1 MYADDTSVNTNSKTM
16 IELEMKTKDIKF
28 KVNVEGK
35 QSKELKTGTILGIT
49 WSSDLSSKDQL
60 KDVTKTSRGLT
71 HVTHY
76 LRDKKIDRA
85 STRNFD
91 KQKKIWAGG
100 C

>member
-49 WSSDLSSKDQL
+49 WSSDLS
-60 KDVTKTSRGLT
+60 
-71 HVTHY
+71 
-76 LRDKKIDRA
+76 
-85 STRNFD
+85 
-91 KQKKIWAGG
+91 
-100 C
+100 